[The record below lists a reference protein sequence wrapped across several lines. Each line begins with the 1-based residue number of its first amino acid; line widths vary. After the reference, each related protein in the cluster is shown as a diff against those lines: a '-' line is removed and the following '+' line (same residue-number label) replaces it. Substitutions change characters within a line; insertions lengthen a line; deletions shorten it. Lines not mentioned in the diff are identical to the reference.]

1 MHGCE
6 ISRNTDERKVL
17 KGGFVSQIGKRE
29 DLSTYVLEASKK
41 VYATMNRVPIG
52 SIALTLTITC
62 IIAAT
67 FITPLVFG
75 RTNISLDLGILA
87 GGAVTVTLIICAFLY
102 KPLATLHERNVDNA
116 ARYQFLSIVAQNNNQ
131 GMLITDPKGAPLWCN
146 PAFED
151 ITGISSDDTA
161 AGDGPFIKD
170 KNVLRTTISPL
181 AYLIDLAL
189 RERRSVQRETVL
201 HLNGQEP
208 YWVML
213 EAHPV
218 FDGNGQMKQTLSV
231 IRNINASK
239 QTELSLEAHRSQ
251 LHDRIHQLQ
260 NTQKELEGERTKLA
274 DSASELS
281 EAKEAAEAANLTKSE
296 FLATI
301 SHELRTPMN
310 GVLGMTALLRD
321 SNLDTKQHDYVTAI
335 RESGESLLVLLNDI
349 LDLSKLEAGKV
360 KLEFIDVNLHDIV
373 STVAD
378 VMRPNATEKG
388 LQLHVQTDDRLPHL
402 IQTDPTRLRQVLFN
416 LTSNAIKFTDKGRV
430 VVKFNSLKE
439 PTGDFMCIEVSDTGI
454 GIPEKK
460 LPHLFSRFYQADS
473 SISRTHGGT
482 GLGLSICKEIVSQI
496 GGSIEVESTEKQGSL
511 FRVRWPYIQ
520 RPRDLASVPTTLHP
534 ALTHPGATHQT
545 AKPQVPAQK
554 ALAAPTAAPVQDE
567 KPRHVLLA
575 EDNPINQKLM
585 SAVIERMG
593 FSLVIANNGVE
604 AIKFLRE
611 EHFDLI
617 LMDIQMPEMDGLLTT
632 KVIRSSD
639 DPWRDIPIIALTAHA
654 MEGNR
659 EHYLQT
665 GMDGYVSKPI
675 DIPALIHEID
685 QALIKRPAH
694 TRTRQAEPKKTA
706 INIAL
711 PSGRHNSPVP
721 AAQKL
726 TEDENSKPSA
736 DLETILAQLKKARHP

>member
-1 MHGCE
+1 MG
-6 ISRNTDERKVL
+6 
-17 KGGFVSQIGKRE
+17 QIRQKE
-29 DLSTYVLEASKK
+29 DRSTQVREASKK
-41 VYATMNRVPIG
+41 FYTAINRAPIG
-52 SIALTLTITC
+52 SIVLTLMIAC
-62 IIAAT
+62 IITAT
-67 FITPLVFG
+67 FLTPLWLG
-75 RTNISLDLGILA
+75 RTSIAFDLSILA
-87 GGAVTVTLIICAFLY
+87 GGCAAITLIICAFLF
-102 KPLATLHERNVDNA
+102 KPLTALRERDEDDT
-116 ARYQFLSIVAQNNNQ
+116 ARYQFLSIVAQNSNQ
-131 GMLITDPKGAPLWCN
+131 GMLITDPKGTPLWCN

-151 ITGISSDDTA
+151 ITGIATDEAPTN
-161 AGDGPFIKD
+161 GGLHIKD
-170 KNVLRTTISPL
+170 KNILRTTISPL

-218 FDGNGQMKQTLSV
+218 FDGNGQMKQMLSV
-231 IRNINASK
+231 IRNINTSK

-274 DSASELS
+274 KSATELS
-281 EAKEAAEAANLTKSE
+281 HAKEAAEAANLTKSE

-321 SNLDTKQHDYVTAI
+321 STLNTEQHDYVSAI

-360 KLEFIDVNLHDIV
+360 KLEFLDVNLDDII
-373 STVAD
+373 STVTE
-378 VMRPNATEKG
+378 VMRPNATDKG
-388 LQLHVQTDDRLPHL
+388 LKLHVETDERLPSL
-402 IQTDPTRLRQVLFN
+402 IKTDPTRLRQVLFN
-416 LTSNAIKFTDKGRV
+416 LASNAIKFTERGQVTIKLTHAG
-430 VVKFNSLKE
+430 E
-439 PTGDFMCIEVSDTGI
+439 ETGDFLCIEVSDTGI
-454 GIPEKK
+454 GIPQNKV
-460 LPHLFSRFYQADS
+460 PHLFSRFYQADS

-482 GLGLSICKEIVSQI
+482 GLGLAICKEIVSQI
-496 GGSIEVESTEKQGSL
+496 GGTIDVESTEKKGSL
-511 FRVRWPYIQ
+511 FRVRWPYIEHKDATRNLPSTLDQ
-520 RPRDLASVPTTLHP
+520 TPPHLASDEI
-534 ALTHPGATHQT
+534 
-545 AKPQVPAQK
+545 KSEQVVAPAQE
-554 ALAAPTAAPVQDE
+554 PEDR
-567 KPRHVLLA
+567 PRHVLLA

-585 SAVIERMG
+585 SAVIDRMG
-593 FSLVIANNGVE
+593 FNLTIANNGVE

-611 EHFDLI
+611 KKFDLI
-617 LMDIQMPEMDGLLTT
+617 LMDIQMPEMDGLLAT

-675 DIPALIHEID
+675 DIPTLLQEID
-685 QALIKRPAH
+685 RALIKRPAQQRKLSANNPESSPLGAPETSNH
-694 TRTRQAEPKKTA
+694 SSPADIQTTEAKPK
-706 INIAL
+706 AL
-711 PSGRHNSPVP
+711 ESDTGEP
-721 AAQKL
+721 AAAL
-726 TEDENSKPSA
+726 D
-736 DLETILAQLKKARHP
+736 TILAQLKQSNRP

>member
-1 MHGCE
+1 MGDC
-6 ISRNTDERKVL
+6 
-17 KGGFVSQIGKRE
+17 VSQIRKKE
-29 DLSTYVLEASKK
+29 DLSTQVFKPSKTF
-41 VYATMNRVPIG
+41 YAAIKRAPVG
-52 SIALTLTITC
+52 SIALTLTIAC
-62 IIAAT
+62 IITAT
-67 FITPLVFG
+67 FLTPLWLG
-75 RTNISLDLGILA
+75 RTNIPLDLGILA
-87 GGAVTVTLIICAFLY
+87 GGCATIALIICAFLF
-102 KPLATLHERNVDNA
+102 KPLVTFQEQDIANTT
-116 ARYQFLSIVAQNNNQ
+116 RYQFLSIVAQNSNQ
-131 GMLITDPKGAPLWCN
+131 GMLITDPKGVPLWCN

-151 ITGISSDDTA
+151 ITGIATDETPIK
-161 AGDGPFIKD
+161 DGPHIKD
-170 KNVLRTTISPL
+170 KNVLRTTVSPL

-218 FDGNGQMKQTLSV
+218 FDGNGQMKQMLSV
-231 IRNINASK
+231 IRNINTSK

-274 DSASELS
+274 DSATELS
-281 EAKEAAEAANLTKSE
+281 QAKEAAEAANLTKSE

-321 SNLDTKQHDYVTAI
+321 SRLNTEQQDYVTAI

-360 KLEFIDVNLHDIV
+360 KLEFLDVTLTDIV
-373 STVAD
+373 STVTE

-388 LQLHVQTDDRLPHL
+388 LQLHVEIDDQLPSL
-402 IQTDPTRLRQVLFN
+402 IKTDPTRLRQVLFN
-416 LTSNAIKFTDKGRV
+416 LTSNAIKFTEQGHV
-430 VVKFNSLKE
+430 TIKF
-439 PTGDFMCIEVSDTGI
+439 TYAGDATDDFMCIEVSDTGI
-454 GIPEKK
+454 GIPRNKV
-460 LPHLFSRFYQADS
+460 PHLFSRFYQADS

-482 GLGLSICKEIVSQI
+482 GLGLAICKEIVSQI
-496 GGSIEVESTEKQGSL
+496 GGTIEVESIEEEGSL
-511 FRVRWPYIQ
+511 FRVRWPYVA
-520 RPRDLASVPTTLHP
+520 RDAEAANMPSTPT
-534 ALTHPGATHQT
+534 QT
-545 AKPQVPAQK
+545 APLQISETRTPGTK
-554 ALAAPTAAPVQDE
+554 APPKLEPE
-567 KPRHVLLA
+567 NGPRHVLLA

-585 SAVIERMG
+585 SAVIDRMG
-593 FSLVIANNGVE
+593 YSLTIANNGVE

-611 EHFDLI
+611 KHFDLI

-675 DIPALIHEID
+675 DIPTLVQEID
-685 QALIKRPAH
+685 RALIKRPAH
-694 TRTRQAEPKKTA
+694 RPGHTAPSEPLPEKAQNNKAPTTRVEHGGMNKTTT
-706 INIAL
+706 L
-711 PSGRHNSPVP
+711 
-721 AAQKL
+721 
-726 TEDENSKPSA
+726 D
-736 DLETILAQLKKARHP
+736 TILAQLKKSSSP

>member
-1 MHGCE
+1 M
-6 ISRNTDERKVL
+6 
-17 KGGFVSQIGKRE
+17 SQSGQE
-29 DLSTYVLEASKK
+29 ESHSTRVLEASKK
-41 VYATMNRVPIG
+41 FYEAINRAPIG
-52 SIALTLTITC
+52 SIALSLTIVC

-67 FITPLVFG
+67 FITPLLLG
-75 RTNISLDLGILA
+75 RINILFDLAILS
-87 GGAVTVTLIICAFLY
+87 GGCAVMLLIIGAFLF
-102 KPLATLHERNVDNA
+102 KPVTALYEQGAENVS
-116 ARYQFLSIVAQNNNQ
+116 RYQFLSVVAQNSNQ
-131 GMLITDPKGAPLWCN
+131 GMLITDPKGTPLWCN

-151 ITGISSDDTA
+151 ITGIITGNTPSEAEPHIDD
-161 AGDGPFIKD
+161 KS
-170 KNVLRTTISPL
+170 VLRTTISPL

-201 HLNGQEP
+201 HINGKEP

-218 FDGNGQMKQTLSV
+218 FDGNGQMKQMLSV
-231 IRNINASK
+231 IRNINTSK

-274 DSASELS
+274 DSATELS
-281 EAKEAAEAANLTKSE
+281 HAKEAAEAANLTKSE

-321 SNLDTKQHDYVTAI
+321 SSLNTEQQDYVTAI

-360 KLEFIDVNLHDIV
+360 KLEYLDVNLNDIV
-373 STVAD
+373 STVTE
-378 VMRPNATEKG
+378 VMRPNATNKG
-388 LQLHVQTDDRLPHL
+388 LKLSVETDSQLPCV
-402 IQTDPTRLRQVLFN
+402 IKTDPTRLRQVLFN
-416 LTSNAIKFTDKGRV
+416 LTSNAIKFTEHGQV
-430 VVKFNSLKE
+430 SLKFNHS
-439 PTGDFMCIEVSDTGI
+439 DDADDNFICIEVTDTGI
-454 GIPEKK
+454 GIPQDKV
-460 LPHLFSRFYQADS
+460 PHLFSRFYQADS

-482 GLGLSICKEIVSQI
+482 GLGLAICKEIVNQI
-496 GGSIEVESTEKQGSL
+496 GGTIEVESVEEKGSL
-511 FRVRWPYIQ
+511 FRVSWPYIKCIN
-520 RPRDLASVPTTLHP
+520 D
-534 ALTHPGATHQT
+534 
-545 AKPQVPAQK
+545 K
-554 ALAAPTAAPVQDE
+554 LAAPTAPLLVPPAPATDE
-567 KPRHVLLA
+567 QETSTATLANQSKTVPAPDPEPEEQQLHVLLA

-585 SAVIERMG
+585 SAVVDRMG
-593 FSLVIANNGVE
+593 FAITIANNGVE

-611 EHFDLI
+611 SHFDLI

-654 MEGNR
+654 MEGNK

-675 DIPALIHEID
+675 DIPTLVQEID
-685 QALIKRPAH
+685 QALIKRPGHKSNDPAYGDIQPH
-694 TRTRQAEPKKTA
+694 AAPA
-706 INIAL
+706 NGNNDIAFT
-711 PSGRHNSPVP
+711 P
-721 AAQKL
+721 APQTLRGEKAS
-726 TEDENSKPSA
+726 EEAVA
-736 DLETILAQLKKARHP
+736 DLDSILAQLKKSNHPKAAR

>member
-1 MHGCE
+1 M
-6 ISRNTDERKVL
+6 R
-17 KGGFVSQIGKRE
+17 
-29 DLSTYVLEASKK
+29 EASKK
-41 VYATMNRVPIG
+41 FYAAINRAPIG
-52 SIALTLTITC
+52 SISLTL
-62 IIAAT
+62 IIACVITAT
-67 FITPLVFG
+67 FLTPLWLG
-75 RTNISLDLGILA
+75 RTNILLDLGVLV
-87 GGAVTVTLIICAFLY
+87 GGCVTVVLIICAFLF
-102 KPLATLHERNVDNA
+102 KPLAAIQERNTDNA
-116 ARYQFLSIVAQNNNQ
+116 TRFQFLSIIAQNSNQ

-151 ITGISSDDTA
+151 ITGIATKK
-161 AGDGPFIKD
+161 GLTNGGPHIND

-213 EAHPV
+213 EALPV
-218 FDGNGQMKQTLSV
+218 FDSNGKMKQMLSV
-231 IRNINASK
+231 IRNINTSK

-274 DSASELS
+274 DSATELS
-281 EAKEAAEAANLTKSE
+281 HAKEAAEAANLTKSE

-321 SNLDTKQHDYVTAI
+321 SSLNTEQQDYVSAI

-360 KLEFIDVNLHDIV
+360 KLEFLDVHLTDIV
-373 STVAD
+373 STVTE
-378 VMRPNATEKG
+378 VMRANATHKG
-388 LQLHVQTDDRLPHL
+388 LELHVETDERLPNL
-402 IQTDPTRLRQVLFN
+402 IKTDPTRLRQVLFN
-416 LTSNAIKFTDKGRV
+416 LTSNAIKFTEQGQV
-430 VVKFNSLKE
+430 TIKFSHAGEASGN
-439 PTGDFMCIEVSDTGI
+439 FMCIEVSDTGI
-454 GIPEKK
+454 GIPQNKV
-460 LPHLFSRFYQADS
+460 PHLFSRFYQADS

-482 GLGLSICKEIVSQI
+482 GLGLAICKEIVSQI
-496 GGSIEVESTEKQGSL
+496 GGTIDVESTEKKGSL
-511 FRVRWPYIQ
+511 FRVHWPYIE
-520 RPRDLASVPTTLHP
+520 RTDDMRNLPSTPDHATLHQAP
-534 ALTHPGATHQT
+534 P
-545 AKPQVPAQK
+545 PQ
-554 ALAAPTAAPVQDE
+554 APNETKLELETTPKREPEDR
-567 KPRHVLLA
+567 PRHVLLA

-585 SAVIERMG
+585 SAVIDRMG
-593 FSLVIANNGVE
+593 FTLTIANNGVE

-611 EHFDLI
+611 KQFDLI

-639 DPWRDIPIIALTAHA
+639 EPWRDIPIIALTAHA

-675 DIPALIHEID
+675 DIPTLLQEID
-685 QALIKRPAH
+685 RALIKRPAYQRKLGANNPESNPVRAPE
-694 TRTRQAEPKKTA
+694 TTNNSRADIELTA
-706 INIAL
+706 ATKAVESDTGETAAAL
-711 PSGRHNSPVP
+711 
-721 AAQKL
+721 
-726 TEDENSKPSA
+726 D
-736 DLETILAQLKKARHP
+736 TILAQLKPSNRP

>member
-1 MHGCE
+1 M
-6 ISRNTDERKVL
+6 
-17 KGGFVSQIGKRE
+17 SQIRQKE
-29 DLSTYVLEASKK
+29 DRSTQVLEASKK
-41 VYATMNRVPIG
+41 FYTAINHAPIG
-52 SIALTLTITC
+52 SIALTLMIAC
-62 IIAAT
+62 IITAT
-67 FITPLVFG
+67 FLTPLWLG
-75 RTNISLDLGILA
+75 RTNILLDSGILV
-87 GGAVTVTLIICAFLY
+87 GGCVTVALILCAFLF
-102 KPLATLHERNVDNA
+102 KPLTAFQERNMDNA
-116 ARYQFLSIVAQNNNQ
+116 TRFHFLSIVAQNSNQ
-131 GMLITDPKGAPLWCN
+131 GMLITDPKGEPLWCN

-151 ITGISSDDTA
+151 ITGIATENNLTN
-161 AGDGPFIKD
+161 GGPHIKD
-170 KNVLRTTISPL
+170 KNILRTTISPL

-213 EAHPV
+213 EALPV
-218 FDGNGQMKQTLSV
+218 FDSNGQMKQMLSV

-274 DSASELS
+274 ESATELS
-281 EAKEAAEAANLTKSE
+281 HAKEAAEAANLTKSE

-321 SNLDTKQHDYVTAI
+321 STLSTEQQDYVSAI

-360 KLEFIDVNLHDIV
+360 KLEFLDVNLPDII
-373 STVAD
+373 STVTE
-378 VMRPNATEKG
+378 VMRPNATDKG
-388 LQLHVQTDDRLPHL
+388 LELHVEIEGGLPSL
-402 IQTDPTRLRQVLFN
+402 IKTDPTRLRQVLFN
-416 LTSNAIKFTDKGRV
+416 LTSNAIKFTEQGQV
-430 VVKFNSLKE
+430 SIKFNHTGDAS
-439 PTGDFMCIEVSDTGI
+439 GDFMCIEVSDTGI
-454 GIPEKK
+454 GIPQNKV
-460 LPHLFSRFYQADS
+460 PHLFSRFYQADS

-482 GLGLSICKEIVSQI
+482 GLGLAICQEIVSQI
-496 GGSIEVESTEKQGSL
+496 GGTIDVESTEKKGSL
-511 FRVRWPYIQ
+511 FRVRWPYIEHTDDAGN
-520 RPRDLASVPTTLHP
+520 RPSALVQTIPTQVSNEIKSEPVVEPKRDPE
-534 ALTHPGATHQT
+534 
-545 AKPQVPAQK
+545 
-554 ALAAPTAAPVQDE
+554 DR
-567 KPRHVLLA
+567 PRHVLLA

-585 SAVIERMG
+585 SAVIDRMG
-593 FSLVIANNGVE
+593 FSLTIANNGVE

-611 EHFDLI
+611 EKFDLI

-675 DIPALIHEID
+675 DIPTLLQEIDRALIN
-685 QALIKRPAH
+685 RPAYH
-694 TRTRQAEPKKTA
+694 RKLSASNPESSPADIQLTGTKPKALESDTGETA
-706 INIAL
+706 AAL
-711 PSGRHNSPVP
+711 
-721 AAQKL
+721 
-726 TEDENSKPSA
+726 D
-736 DLETILAQLKKARHP
+736 TILAQLKQSSRP

>member
-1 MHGCE
+1 MG
-6 ISRNTDERKVL
+6 
-17 KGGFVSQIGKRE
+17 QIRQKE
-29 DLSTYVLEASKK
+29 DRSTQVREASKK
-41 VYATMNRVPIG
+41 FYTAINRAPIG
-52 SIALTLTITC
+52 SIALTLMIAC
-62 IIAAT
+62 IITAT
-67 FITPLVFG
+67 FLTPLWLG
-75 RTNISLDLGILA
+75 RTNILLDLGLLV
-87 GGAVTVTLIICAFLY
+87 GGCVTIALIICAFLF
-102 KPLATLHERNVDNA
+102 KPLAAFQERNMDNA
-116 ARYQFLSIVAQNNNQ
+116 TRFHFLTIVAQNSNQ

-151 ITGISSDDTA
+151 ITGIATTKGLTNS
-161 AGDGPFIKD
+161 GPHIKD

-213 EAHPV
+213 EALPV
-218 FDGNGQMKQTLSV
+218 FDGNGKMKQMLSV

-274 DSASELS
+274 ESATELS
-281 EAKEAAEAANLTKSE
+281 QAKEAAEAANLTKSE

-321 SNLDTKQHDYVTAI
+321 STLNTEQQDYVSAI

-360 KLEFIDVNLHDIV
+360 KLEFLDVNLTDIV
-373 STVAD
+373 STVTE
-378 VMRPNATEKG
+378 VMRPNATDKG
-388 LQLHVQTDDRLPHL
+388 LELDVEIDERLPSVL
-402 IQTDPTRLRQVLFN
+402 KTDPTRLRQVLFN
-416 LTSNAIKFTDKGRV
+416 LTSNAIKFTEQGQVSIKFTHAGDK
-430 VVKFNSLKE
+430 
-439 PTGDFMCIEVSDTGI
+439 TGDFMCIEVSDTGI
-454 GIPEKK
+454 GIPQNKV
-460 LPHLFSRFYQADS
+460 PHLFSRFYQADS

-482 GLGLSICKEIVSQI
+482 GLGLAICKEIVSQI
-496 GGSIEVESTEKQGSL
+496 GGTIDVESTEKKGSL
-511 FRVRWPYIQ
+511 FRVRWPYIERTGDARNQ
-520 RPRDLASVPTTLHP
+520 SSTLD
-534 ALTHPGATHQT
+534 Q
-545 AKPQVPAQK
+545 
-554 ALAAPTAAPVQDE
+554 AAPHQAPPHQILNETKSAPAVATKRKPEDR
-567 KPRHVLLA
+567 PRHVLLA

-585 SAVIERMG
+585 SAIIDRMG
-593 FSLVIANNGVE
+593 FTLTIANNGVE

-611 EHFDLI
+611 EKFDLI

-675 DIPALIHEID
+675 DIPTLLQEID
-685 QALIKRPAH
+685 RALIKRPVQQSKLDASNPESYPAH
-694 TRTRQAEPKKTA
+694 APETPNNSSPADIQLPATKPKELESNTGETA
-706 INIAL
+706 AAL
-711 PSGRHNSPVP
+711 
-721 AAQKL
+721 
-726 TEDENSKPSA
+726 D
-736 DLETILAQLKKARHP
+736 TILAQLKQSNRP